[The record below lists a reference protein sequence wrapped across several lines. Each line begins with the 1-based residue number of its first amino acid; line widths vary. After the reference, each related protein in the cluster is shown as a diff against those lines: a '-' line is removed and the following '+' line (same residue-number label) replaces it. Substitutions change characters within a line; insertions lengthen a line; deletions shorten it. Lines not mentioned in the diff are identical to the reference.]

1 MGSFFLLRL
10 VFFSKI
16 KTATVTSLQR
26 TLPLVVAAVVV
37 DVVAALVVELLLRL
51 VVVFPIVK
59 NLMIK
64 MMDPCVNCVNAL
76 AIQFIIAGIDST
88 RSLCL
93 QVQELAVLDH
103 QVLKSLSPLLLPPMV
118 LIQIGILT
126 QAQQIILPMI

>member
-1 MGSFFLLRL
+1 
-10 VFFSKI
+10 
-16 KTATVTSLQR
+16 
-26 TLPLVVAAVVV
+26 VVAAVVV
-37 DVVAALVVELLLRL
+37 DVVAALVVELLLLRL

-93 QVQELAVLDH
+93 QVLELAVLDH